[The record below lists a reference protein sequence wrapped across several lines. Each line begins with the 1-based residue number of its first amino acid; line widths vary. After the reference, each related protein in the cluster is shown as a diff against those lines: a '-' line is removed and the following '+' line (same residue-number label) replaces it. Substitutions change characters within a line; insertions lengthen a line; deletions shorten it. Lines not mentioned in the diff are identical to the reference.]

1 MVKLTYLARLA
12 VHEILRVT
20 GGGAGSGLGSALS
33 ALVNTRHYIE
43 ATAEKGS
50 VRSARVTHSWLPAE
64 DYEKIILYNVT
75 R

>member
-50 VRSARVTHSWLPAE
+50 VARALALLIPGSPLRTM
-64 DYEKIILYNVT
+64 K